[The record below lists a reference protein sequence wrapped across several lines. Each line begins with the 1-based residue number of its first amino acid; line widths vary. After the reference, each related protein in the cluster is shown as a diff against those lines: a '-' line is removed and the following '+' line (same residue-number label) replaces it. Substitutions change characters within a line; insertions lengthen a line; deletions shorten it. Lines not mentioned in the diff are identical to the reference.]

1 MPGDVPQEALNGLVW
16 AMAIGIGIGIG
27 IVPLQVLAWRF
38 TLKVPMTEEPLKEIQ
53 ATIYQQRET
62 R

>member
-16 AMAIGIGIGIG
+16 AMAIGV
-27 IVPLQVLAWRF
+27 VPLQVLAWRF